1 MSDNKSRHD
10 ILIIGHG
17 EMGQAFEYLLGKDNV
32 DVWERHTATQSLEE
46 ASSNRRFVFFCVPAN
61 PVFHIAESIRDHIDE
76 KTICLSIAK
85 GLDDAGRPAA
95 MAMRDALGDR
105 CTQGVIYGPMISEE
119 LRAGRPGFGNL
130 AVSDP
135 ETAQK
140 IISRFKNS
148 ELYLYPNADL
158 VGMTWCA
165 ILKNVYAMAFGMADE
180 LGLGVNVRGYLSV
193 TSLQELSRLSVYFG
207 GQPETPYG
215 FAGLGDLITTATS
228 EDSHHHSLGRMMA
241 RGERENLAGEGT
253 HTLAMVRE
261 RSIIAIQDFPL
272 FAAVN
277 RVVLGETDAS
287 TALRDLI
294 TNS

>member
-17 EMGQAFEYLLGKDNV
+17 EMGQAFEFLLGKQNV
-32 DVWERHTATQSLEE
+32 DVWERHSATESLEE
-46 ASSNRRFVFFCVPAN
+46 ASANRRFVFFCVPAN
-61 PVFHIAESIRDHIDE
+61 PVFQIAQSIRDHID
-76 KTICLSIAK
+76 KNTICLSIAK
-85 GLDDAGRPAA
+85 GLDDSGRPAA

-105 CTQGVIYGPMISEE
+105 CVQGVIYGPMISEE

-135 ETAQK
+135 AVIERIK
-140 IISRFKNS
+140 SRFEHSK
-148 ELYLYPNADL
+148 LYLHPNADL
-158 VGMTWCA
+158 TGLTWCA

-180 LGLGVNVRGYLSV
+180 LQLGVNMRGFLSV
-193 TSLQELSRLSVYFG
+193 TAMQELSRLSVHFG
-207 GQPETPYG
+207 GQPDTPYG

-241 RGERENLAGEGT
+241 RGERDNLAGEGT

-261 RSIIAIQDFPL
+261 KKIIAIEDFPL

-277 RVVLGETDAS
+277 RVVLGDIDAEP
-287 TALRDLI
+287 ALAELI
-294 TNS
+294 ASS

>member
-1 MSDNKSRHD
+1 MSEGKPERD

-17 EMGQAFEYLLGKDNV
+17 EMGQAFEFLLGRENV
-32 DVWERHTATQSLEE
+32 DVWERHTATRTLEE
-46 ASSNRRFVFFCVPAN
+46 VSSGRSFIFFCVPAN
-61 PVFHIAESIRDHIDE
+61 PVFQIAEKIREHIDPE
-76 KTICLSIAK
+76 TICLSIAK
-85 GLDDAGRPAA
+85 GLDDSGRPAA
-95 MAMRDALGDR
+95 MAMRDALGNH

-130 AVSDP
+130 AISDA
-135 ETAQK
+135 EAIGK
-140 IISRFKNS
+140 IMSRFEDS
-148 ELYLYPNADL
+148 ELYLYPNSDL
-158 VGMTWCA
+158 AGMTWCA

-180 LGLGVNVRGYLSV
+180 LQLGVNVRGYLSV
-193 TSLQELSRLSVYFG
+193 TSLQELSRLSVHFG

-253 HTLAMVRE
+253 HTLAKARE
-261 RSIIAIQDFPL
+261 ENLIPIDDFPL

-277 RVVLGETDAS
+277 RVVLGDTDAA
-287 TALRDLI
+287 TALRELI
-294 TNS
+294 AS